1 VDELARLAV
10 GRHPG
15 VPAFVYGH
23 SLGGL
28 IALQYITGT
37 PIELRGAILSA
48 PAVDVSAAN
57 GVQRAASGLLSRLT
71 PNLGVLKLDLTAI
84 SRDLDVVRDYRTDPL
99 NYLGKLRART
109 GAEILNTVMAMRPR
123 LEALKLPLLVFHG
136 TADRLV
142 PPAATTFVAEHVGSA
157 DLTVKMYEG
166 YYHEAHNEPDREG
179 VLDDIVAWLDA
190 HSAYHGMLDAGAPEP
205 LRRQLRLLADR
216 SVRYIRIRQY
226 GEPAHWADVG
236 DIEHPA
242 ILQAV
247 AEDDRAAA
255 IAALAHHLAGTAL
268 RVLADSA
275 PDYVPTAVPRAV
287 ALVQKS

>member
-1 VDELARLAV
+1 MTEHVEGTLSSGQYWQGWTGDVPVKGVVVLVHGVHEHGGRYAHVASRLVAAGYPVYAVDHPGHGRSPGTRGNIGSMAATVAGVDELARLA
-10 GRHPG
+10 GSRHPG
-15 VPAFVYGH
+15 APAFVYGH

-71 PNLGVLKLDLTAI
+71 PNLGVLKLDPATI

-109 GAEILNTVMAMRPR
+109 GAEILQTVVAMQPR

-142 PPAATTFVAEHVGSA
+142 PPAATEFVAEHVGSA

-190 HSAYHGMLDAGAPEP
+190 HSA
-205 LRRQLRLLADR
+205 
-216 SVRYIRIRQY
+216 
-226 GEPAHWADVG
+226 
-236 DIEHPA
+236 
-242 ILQAV
+242 
-247 AEDDRAAA
+247 
-255 IAALAHHLAGTAL
+255 
-268 RVLADSA
+268 
-275 PDYVPTAVPRAV
+275 
-287 ALVQKS
+287 